1 MVQRG
6 SSPGFPLQA
15 LQRLMISYQ
24 FLRQELQCYAPAQ
37 AQLPQQTYAIDW
49 WTVDGGGRMDSQGSG
64 YALGGTAGQPDPGVL
79 SANGYE
85 LGGGFWGGGVPTAGA
100 YYIYLPLVVR
110 GF

>member
-1 MVQRG
+1 MGRMTSG
-6 SSPGFPLQA
+6 LLG
-15 LQRLMISYQ
+15 LMLLAAVIGAV
-24 FLRQELQCYAPAQ
+24 CYAPAQ